1 MIGSGGFTGKK
12 LGWQE
17 HEVLRELEP
26 FWPGWTLGYEPD
38 NVLAPIVH
46 YVRGLGIPLESM
58 NEPDALSDALGK
70 PRWTELTYRNEAR
83 SAPAAAPGA
92 VSLDRA
98 VLVRKLDLDEMS
110 IRAANELANGGF
122 VFFGDVVGASEE
134 ELASRG
140 VSLKVRRELT
150 EVLEADGLVLG
161 QSLPDAWPAWR
172 AEALADD
179 A

>member
-1 MIGSGGFTGKK
+1 MSESADIVLLKDGQAEIYHHRWGATTLLHLLLSGPSGAVDESSDGAGARTTRIDDILAGAVIDLDRQTLIIAGSVDVIGSGGFTGKK

-92 VSLDRA
+92 D
-98 VLVRKLDLDEMS
+98 
-110 IRAANELANGGF
+110 
-122 VFFGDVVGASEE
+122 
-134 ELASRG
+134 
-140 VSLKVRRELT
+140 
-150 EVLEADGLVLG
+150 
-161 QSLPDAWPAWR
+161 
-172 AEALADD
+172 ALADD